1 VAAATTVS
9 TNCCIYLARFLWALL
24 SAGYELRIAT
34 NAGKQKTGLWPW
46 VSTSGPS
53 HFQLARVAQ
62 LRRKKSVSNAYPKE
76 TTMQNIAEFRIIGRV
91 GNVERTDKVTHV
103 SVAANYNR
111 KDGDEWK
118 TDTLWNRVTFF
129 RQLAERA
136 GELGK
141 GDLVHITGRVRQS
154 SYESNGETRY
164 SVDLIAEGMGI
175 LARGG
180 AE

>member
-1 VAAATTVS
+1 MAAATTVS

-34 NAGKQKTGLWPW
+34 NAGKQKTGLRPW
-46 VSTSGPS
+46 VSASGPS

-91 GNVERTDKVTHV
+91 GSVDTTDKVTHV

-118 TDTLWNRVTFF
+118 TDTHWNRVTFF

-136 GELGK
+136 ADLGK
-141 GDLVHITGRVRQS
+141 GDLVHITGRVRQN

-164 SVDLIAEGMGI
+164 SVDLIAEGLGI
-175 LARGG
+175 LVRGG
-180 AE
+180 AD